1 MRMFTNLLYDICTVF
16 ELFKEGES
24 PRDKRKSTDFGAHQ
38 RFWDQRYNELSQI
51 IDAEGV
57 YSLEQRRIIFS
68 RYEYFYYMMNSYP
81 VYSTLKSEYIR
92 NYFLKS
98 FGVVFIVLDIY
109 NTYRPENETG
119 FYYHIYNF
127 LQKSYC
133 PCLDYSGTESDEAA
147 VKRYLR
153 EYLAELG
160 FNREDF
166 RENGKMYE
174 LGKYQGT
181 IRKGYGKRK
190 SLMKQYIK
198 ACKNEYKKDYREK
211 KLDKSELDRILNNID
226 KFYYAFYSLSILLD
240 MQRKVKILDSIAY
253 YLRVLIREGLWV
265 HGLYGYAAR
274 YLYDFNIFDTTP
286 YARALLERFHEFE
299 SGPKGAL
306 TRYIVS
312 LDDKSQEYIESL
324 KDMVFKLSDKKSYD
338 DVYLENIINYFEQL
352 QNARGYV
359 TRCYMLLAVLIY
371 LIRRNKLHKALRFYD
386 ESPKYEL
393 PSGYLPG
400 AFSVLRIALEIK
412 LNREKIKHGSLFEL
426 LDYVKAYQDA
436 FMDLRVVTDP
446 AYNED
451 EIQYD
456 ANNFTLM
463 RVIKMYN
470 SMLANISTKSDIQPP
485 YITGLLDNVERALD
499 KINILIDK
507 ERVYDGETLAELITE
522 NKILSSRESKENLI
536 GLFTGRHKYTLLQ
549 CIEKLGVLV
558 DYVISPVDDIKN
570 VMMLYGNNAENKN
583 RRRLIYN
590 ALTII
595 CGDDTKNNQSDPR

>member
-38 RFWDQRYNELSQI
+38 RFWDQRYNELSHI

-299 SGPKGAL
+299 SGPKGVL

-324 KDMVFKLSDKKSYD
+324 KDMVFNLSDKKSYD

-359 TRCYMLLAVLIY
+359 TRCYMLLAVFIY

-386 ESPKYEL
+386 ESQKYEL

-412 LNREKIKHGSLFEL
+412 LNREKIKHGSLFGL

-485 YITGLLDNVERALD
+485 YITGLLDSVERALD

-558 DYVISPVDDIKN
+558 DYVISPADDIKN

>member
-1 MRMFTNLLYDICTVF
+1 MFTNLLYDICTVF

-38 RFWDQRYNELSQI
+38 RFWDQRYNELSHI

-324 KDMVFKLSDKKSYD
+324 KDMVFNLSDKKSYD

-485 YITGLLDNVERALD
+485 YITGLLDSVERALD

-558 DYVISPVDDIKN
+558 DYVISPVDHIKN

>member
-38 RFWDQRYNELSQI
+38 RFWDQRYNELSHI

-133 PCLDYSGTESDEAA
+133 PCLDYSGTENDEAA

-299 SGPKGAL
+299 SGPKGVL

-324 KDMVFKLSDKKSYD
+324 KDMVFNLSDKKSYD

-359 TRCYMLLAVLIY
+359 TRCYMLLAVFIY

-386 ESPKYEL
+386 ESQKYEL

-412 LNREKIKHGSLFEL
+412 LNREKIKHGSLFGL

-485 YITGLLDNVERALD
+485 YITGLLDSVERALD

>member
-38 RFWDQRYNELSQI
+38 RFWDQRYNELSHI

-324 KDMVFKLSDKKSYD
+324 KDMVFNLSDKKSYD

-359 TRCYMLLAVLIY
+359 TRCYMLLAVFIY

-386 ESPKYEL
+386 ESQKYEL
-393 PSGYLPG
+393 PFGYLPG

-412 LNREKIKHGSLFEL
+412 VNREKIKHGSLFEL

-558 DYVISPVDDIKN
+558 DYVISPADDIKN

>member
-38 RFWDQRYNELSQI
+38 RFWDQRYNELSHI

-68 RYEYFYYMMNSYP
+68 RYECFYYMMNSYP

-324 KDMVFKLSDKKSYD
+324 KDMVFNLSDKKSYD

-359 TRCYMLLAVLIY
+359 TRCYMLLAVFIY

-386 ESPKYEL
+386 ESQKYEL
-393 PSGYLPG
+393 PFGYLPG

-412 LNREKIKHGSLFEL
+412 VNREKIKHGSLFEL

-558 DYVISPVDDIKN
+558 DYVISPADDIKN

>member
-274 YLYDFNIFDTTP
+274 YLYDCNIFDTTP

-324 KDMVFKLSDKKSYD
+324 KDMVFNLSDKKSYD

>member
-324 KDMVFKLSDKKSYD
+324 KDMVFNLSDKKSYD

-359 TRCYMLLAVLIY
+359 TRCYMLLAIFIY

-386 ESPKYEL
+386 ESQKYEL

-485 YITGLLDNVERALD
+485 YITGLLDSVERALD

>member
-38 RFWDQRYNELSQI
+38 RFWDQRYNELSHI

-226 KFYYAFYSLSILLD
+226 KFYYAFYSLSIFLD

-324 KDMVFKLSDKKSYD
+324 KDMVFNLSDKKSYD

-386 ESPKYEL
+386 ESQKYEL

-426 LDYVKAYQDA
+426 LDYVKAYQDV

-485 YITGLLDNVERALD
+485 YITGLLDSVERALD

>member
-38 RFWDQRYNELSQI
+38 RFWDQRYNELSHI

-299 SGPKGAL
+299 SGPKGVL

-324 KDMVFKLSDKKSYD
+324 KDMVFNLSDKKSYD

-359 TRCYMLLAVLIY
+359 TRCYMLLAVFIY

-386 ESPKYEL
+386 ESQKYEL
-393 PSGYLPG
+393 PFGYLPG

-412 LNREKIKHGSLFEL
+412 VNREKIKHGSLFGL

-485 YITGLLDNVERALD
+485 YITGLLDSVERALD

>member
-38 RFWDQRYNELSQI
+38 RFWDQRYNELSHI

-133 PCLDYSGTESDEAA
+133 PCLDYSGTESVEAA

-299 SGPKGAL
+299 SGPKGVL

-324 KDMVFKLSDKKSYD
+324 KDMVFNLSDKKSYD

-359 TRCYMLLAVLIY
+359 TRCYMLLAVFIY

-386 ESPKYEL
+386 ESQKYEL

-412 LNREKIKHGSLFEL
+412 LNREKIKHGSLFGL

-436 FMDLRVVTDP
+436 FMDLRGVTDP

-485 YITGLLDNVERALD
+485 YITGLLDSVERALD

-536 GLFTGRHKYTLLQ
+536 GLFT
-549 CIEKLGVLV
+549 
-558 DYVISPVDDIKN
+558 
-570 VMMLYGNNAENKN
+570 
-583 RRRLIYN
+583 
-590 ALTII
+590 
-595 CGDDTKNNQSDPR
+595 

>member
-324 KDMVFKLSDKKSYD
+324 KDMVFNLSDKKSYD

-371 LIRRNKLHKALRFYD
+371 LIRRNKLHKTLRFYD

>member
-1 MRMFTNLLYDICTVF
+1 
-16 ELFKEGES
+16 
-24 PRDKRKSTDFGAHQ
+24 
-38 RFWDQRYNELSQI
+38 
-51 IDAEGV
+51 
-57 YSLEQRRIIFS
+57 
-68 RYEYFYYMMNSYP
+68 
-81 VYSTLKSEYIR
+81 
-92 NYFLKS
+92 
-98 FGVVFIVLDIY
+98 
-109 NTYRPENETG
+109 ENETG

-324 KDMVFKLSDKKSYD
+324 KDMVFNLSDKKSYD

-359 TRCYMLLAVLIY
+359 TRCYMLLAVFIY

-386 ESPKYEL
+386 ESQKYEL
-393 PSGYLPG
+393 PFGYLPG

-412 LNREKIKHGSLFEL
+412 VNREKIKHGSLFEL

-558 DYVISPVDDIKN
+558 DYVISPADDIKN

>member
-211 KLDKSELDRILNNID
+211 KLDKSEQDRILNNID

-324 KDMVFKLSDKKSYD
+324 KDMVFNLSDKKSYD

-485 YITGLLDNVERALD
+485 YITGLLDSVERALD

>member
-324 KDMVFKLSDKKSYD
+324 KDMVFNLSDKKSYD

-485 YITGLLDNVERALD
+485 YITGLLDSVERALD

>member
-38 RFWDQRYNELSQI
+38 RFWDQRYNELSHI

-299 SGPKGAL
+299 SGPKGVL
-306 TRYIVS
+306 TRYIVP

-324 KDMVFKLSDKKSYD
+324 KDMVFNLSDKKSYD

-359 TRCYMLLAVLIY
+359 TRCYMLLAVFIY

-386 ESPKYEL
+386 ESQKYEL

-412 LNREKIKHGSLFEL
+412 LNREKIKHGSLFGL

-485 YITGLLDNVERALD
+485 YITGLLDSVERALD

>member
-1 MRMFTNLLYDICTVF
+1 MFTNLLYDICTVF

-38 RFWDQRYNELSQI
+38 RFWDQRYNELSHI

-147 VKRYLR
+147 VKRNLR

-181 IRKGYGKRK
+181 IRKGHGKRK

-299 SGPKGAL
+299 SGPKGVL

-324 KDMVFKLSDKKSYD
+324 KDMVFNLSDKKSYD

-359 TRCYMLLAVLIY
+359 TMCYMLLAVFIY

-386 ESPKYEL
+386 ESQKYEL

-485 YITGLLDNVERALD
+485 YITGLLDSVERALD

>member
-38 RFWDQRYNELSQI
+38 RFWDQRYNELSHI

-240 MQRKVKILDSIAY
+240 IQRKVKILDSIAY

-299 SGPKGAL
+299 SGPKGVL

-324 KDMVFKLSDKKSYD
+324 KDMVFNLSDKKSYD

-359 TRCYMLLAVLIY
+359 TRCYMLLVHFY
-371 LIRRNKLHKALRFYD
+371 LSDSA
-386 ESPKYEL
+386 EQTSQ
-393 PSGYLPG
+393 SS
-400 AFSVLRIALEIK
+400 SVL
-412 LNREKIKHGSLFEL
+412 
-426 LDYVKAYQDA
+426 
-436 FMDLRVVTDP
+436 
-446 AYNED
+446 
-451 EIQYD
+451 
-456 ANNFTLM
+456 
-463 RVIKMYN
+463 
-470 SMLANISTKSDIQPP
+470 
-485 YITGLLDNVERALD
+485 
-499 KINILIDK
+499 
-507 ERVYDGETLAELITE
+507 
-522 NKILSSRESKENLI
+522 
-536 GLFTGRHKYTLLQ
+536 
-549 CIEKLGVLV
+549 
-558 DYVISPVDDIKN
+558 
-570 VMMLYGNNAENKN
+570 
-583 RRRLIYN
+583 
-590 ALTII
+590 
-595 CGDDTKNNQSDPR
+595 

>member
-38 RFWDQRYNELSQI
+38 RFWDQRYNELSHI

-324 KDMVFKLSDKKSYD
+324 KDMVFNLSDKKSYD

-359 TRCYMLLAVLIY
+359 TRCYMLLAVFIY
-371 LIRRNKLHKALRFYD
+371 LIRRNKLHKALQLYD
-386 ESPKYEL
+386 ESQKDEL

-470 SMLANISTKSDIQPP
+470 SMLANINTKSDIQPP

>member
-38 RFWDQRYNELSQI
+38 RFWDQRYNELSHI

-324 KDMVFKLSDKKSYD
+324 KDMVFNLSDKKSYD

-359 TRCYMLLAVLIY
+359 TKCYMLLAVFIY
-371 LIRRNKLHKALRFYD
+371 LIRRNKLHKSLRFYD
-386 ESPKYEL
+386 ESQKYEL

-470 SMLANISTKSDIQPP
+470 SMLANINTKSDIQPP

-536 GLFTGRHKYTLLQ
+536 GIFTGRHKYTLLQ

>member
-166 RENGKMYE
+166 RESGKMYE

-324 KDMVFKLSDKKSYD
+324 KDMVFNLSDKKSYD

>member
-324 KDMVFKLSDKKSYD
+324 KDMVFNLSDKKSYD

-359 TRCYMLLAVLIY
+359 TRCYMLLAVFIY

-386 ESPKYEL
+386 ESQKYEL

-470 SMLANISTKSDIQPP
+470 SMLANINTKSDIQPP

-595 CGDDTKNNQSDPR
+595 CGDDTKNNQSGPR

>member
-38 RFWDQRYNELSQI
+38 RFWDQRYNELSHI

-324 KDMVFKLSDKKSYD
+324 KDMVFNLSDKKSYD

-359 TRCYMLLAVLIY
+359 TRCYMLLAVFIY

-386 ESPKYEL
+386 ESQKYEL

-412 LNREKIKHGSLFEL
+412 LNREKIKHGSLFGL

-485 YITGLLDNVERALD
+485 YITGLLDSVERALD

>member
-38 RFWDQRYNELSQI
+38 RFWDQRYNELSHI

-299 SGPKGAL
+299 SGPKGVL

-324 KDMVFKLSDKKSYD
+324 KDMVFNLSDKKSYD

-359 TRCYMLLAVLIY
+359 TRCYMLLAVFIY

-386 ESPKYEL
+386 ESQKYEL

-412 LNREKIKHGSLFEL
+412 LNREKIKHGSLFGL

-485 YITGLLDNVERALD
+485 YITGLLDSVERALD

>member
-38 RFWDQRYNELSQI
+38 RFWDQRYNELSHI

-324 KDMVFKLSDKKSYD
+324 KDMVFNLSDKKSYD

-386 ESPKYEL
+386 ESQKYEL

-412 LNREKIKHGSLFEL
+412 LNREKIKHGSLFGL

-485 YITGLLDNVERALD
+485 YITGLLDSVERALD

>member
-1 MRMFTNLLYDICTVF
+1 MFTNLLYDICTVF

-299 SGPKGAL
+299 SGPKGVL

-324 KDMVFKLSDKKSYD
+324 KDMVFNLSDKKSYD

-359 TRCYMLLAVLIY
+359 TRCYMLLAIFIY

-386 ESPKYEL
+386 ESQKYEL

-485 YITGLLDNVERALD
+485 YITGLLDSVERALD

>member
-1 MRMFTNLLYDICTVF
+1 
-16 ELFKEGES
+16 
-24 PRDKRKSTDFGAHQ
+24 
-38 RFWDQRYNELSQI
+38 
-51 IDAEGV
+51 
-57 YSLEQRRIIFS
+57 
-68 RYEYFYYMMNSYP
+68 
-81 VYSTLKSEYIR
+81 
-92 NYFLKS
+92 
-98 FGVVFIVLDIY
+98 
-109 NTYRPENETG
+109 
-119 FYYHIYNF
+119 
-127 LQKSYC
+127 
-133 PCLDYSGTESDEAA
+133 
-147 VKRYLR
+147 
-153 EYLAELG
+153 
-160 FNREDF
+160 
-166 RENGKMYE
+166 MYE

-324 KDMVFKLSDKKSYD
+324 KDMVFNLSDKKSYD

-359 TRCYMLLAVLIY
+359 TRCYMLLAVFIY

-386 ESPKYEL
+386 ESQKYEL

-522 NKILSSRESKENLI
+522 SKILSSRESKENLI

-583 RRRLIYN
+583 RRTLIYN

>member
-38 RFWDQRYNELSQI
+38 RFWNQRYNELSHI

-81 VYSTLKSEYIR
+81 VYSTLNSEYIR

-166 RENGKMYE
+166 RENGMYE

-324 KDMVFKLSDKKSYD
+324 KDMVFNLSDKKSYD

-359 TRCYMLLAVLIY
+359 TRCYMLLAVFIY

-386 ESPKYEL
+386 ESQKYEL

-412 LNREKIKHGSLFEL
+412 VNREKIKHGSLFEL

>member
-38 RFWDQRYNELSQI
+38 RFWDQRYNELSHI

-57 YSLEQRRIIFS
+57 YCLEQRRIIFS

-324 KDMVFKLSDKKSYD
+324 KDMVFNLSDKKSYD

-359 TRCYMLLAVLIY
+359 TRCYMLLAVFIY

-386 ESPKYEL
+386 ESQKYEL
-393 PSGYLPG
+393 PFGYLPG

-412 LNREKIKHGSLFEL
+412 VNREKIKHGSLFEL

-558 DYVISPVDDIKN
+558 DYVISPADDIKN

>member
-38 RFWDQRYNELSQI
+38 RFWDQRYNELSHI

-109 NTYRPENETG
+109 NTYRQENETG

-240 MQRKVKILDSIAY
+240 IQRKVKILDSIAY

-324 KDMVFKLSDKKSYD
+324 KDMVFNLSDKKSYD

-485 YITGLLDNVERALD
+485 YITGLLDSVERALD

>member
-38 RFWDQRYNELSQI
+38 RFWDQRYNELSHI

-133 PCLDYSGTESDEAA
+133 PCLAYSGTESDEAA

-324 KDMVFKLSDKKSYD
+324 KDMVFNLSDKKSYD

-359 TRCYMLLAVLIY
+359 TRCYMLLAVFIY

-386 ESPKYEL
+386 ESQKYEL
-393 PSGYLPG
+393 PFGYLPG

-412 LNREKIKHGSLFEL
+412 VNREKIKHGSLFEL

-558 DYVISPVDDIKN
+558 DYVISPADDIKN

>member
-1 MRMFTNLLYDICTVF
+1 M
-16 ELFKEGES
+16 
-24 PRDKRKSTDFGAHQ
+24 
-38 RFWDQRYNELSQI
+38 
-51 IDAEGV
+51 
-57 YSLEQRRIIFS
+57 
-68 RYEYFYYMMNSYP
+68 
-81 VYSTLKSEYIR
+81 YSTLKSEYIR

-226 KFYYAFYSLSILLD
+226 KFYYAFYSLSIFLD

-324 KDMVFKLSDKKSYD
+324 KDMVFNLSDKKSYD

-359 TRCYMLLAVLIY
+359 TRCYMLLAIFIY

-386 ESPKYEL
+386 ESQKYEL

-485 YITGLLDNVERALD
+485 YITGLLDSVERALD